1 MHRKCRIYELGNAMK
16 MPELN
21 ISGRLSLGFGVLVLV
36 LIAAVATTLFEV
48 SNAKKVTDRIVN
60 LRTPTSQASARLV
73 NNINASLAS
82 LRGWMLTGNPAFK
95 KERAAVW
102 ADIAQVSSDIDGL
115 SAQWT
120 NPKNQEA
127 WADMKA
133 VLDEFSAA
141 QKKVEAIAN
150 TPEEQPATLILARD
164 AAPLASVLV
173 GEITKI
179 ITLERD
185 LPATPE
191 RKALLGM
198 MADTRGTTARGLAS
212 IRAFLL
218 TGNQKFKKSFDV
230 MWKKNAV
237 RFGDLKN
244 NKHLLTA
251 KQLESFEKFDAART
265 KFLPLPA
272 KMFAIR
278 ASKQWNMANYL
289 LIKEAAPRAGK
300 LLTALRGPK
309 GEDGVRTGGMVDNQK
324 ALLNKDADK
333 NAADI
338 ETLLVMQWIIL
349 VLGVMIAV
357 AIGFFT
363 ARSIVRPI
371 NQMTG
376 AMGQLADNDLE
387 TKVPALE
394 NKDEIGDMARAV
406 QVFKDN
412 MIKAEELA
420 AVQKMEE
427 EQKEIRRHKMEE
439 LVAGFEGDVGEAM
452 NVVASSVDQ
461 MQSSSSAMSATADRT
476 NERSGAVAAAAEQAA
491 ANVQTVATAAT
502 ELTSSI
508 GEISRQMAAS
518 SARSQD
524 AVNEAGS
531 ASEKVQGLAEAAQ
544 SIGDVVSLINDIA
557 SQTNLLALNA
567 TIEAARAGE
576 AGKGFAVVASEVKNL
591 ATQTSKA
598 TDEIATQ
605 ISGIQSA
612 TEESVSAISSINAV
626 IEEINN
632 IAASVASAV
641 EEQGAATDEIA
652 RSVEQAAAGTQE
664 VTVNITDVATA
675 AGETG
680 TAAGQVSSASSEM
693 KSQADRLRNQIE
705 TFLREVQAA

>member
-1 MHRKCRIYELGNAMK
+1 MQI
-16 MPELN
+16 PELR
-21 ISGRLSLGFGVLVLV
+21 ISGRLSFGFGVLVVV
-36 LIAAVATTLFEV
+36 LIAAVASTLFEV
-48 SNAKKVTDRIVN
+48 SGVKTVTDRIVN

-73 NNINASLAS
+73 NDINASLAS

-102 ADIAQVSSDIDGL
+102 ADIGLIRDEVDKL
-115 SAQWT
+115 SAHWT
-120 NPKNQEA
+120 NPANQEA

-141 QKKVEAIAN
+141 QNKVEAIAN
-150 TPEEQPATLILARD
+150 TPEEQPATLILTRD
-164 AAPLASVLV
+164 AAPLATILV
-173 GEITKI
+173 TEITKI

-218 TGNQKFKKSFDV
+218 TGDAKFKKSFDG

-237 RFGDLKN
+237 RFGNLKA
-244 NKHLLTA
+244 NKHLLTSA
-251 KQLESFEKFDAART
+251 QLQSFKKFDAART
-265 KFLPLPA
+265 KFLPLPP

-278 ASKQWNMANYL
+278 ASKKWNMANYL
-289 LIKEAAPRAGK
+289 LINEAAPRAGK
-300 LLTALRGPK
+300 LLTSLLGPK
-309 GEDGVRTGGMVDNQK
+309 AEDGSRSGGMVDNQK
-324 ALLNKDADK
+324 RLLTVDAQK
-333 NAADI
+333 NASLI
-338 ETLLVMQWIIL
+338 SELLTMQWAIL
-349 VLGVMIAV
+349 VLGVVIAV
-357 AIGFFT
+357 TIAFFT

-376 AMGQLADNDLE
+376 AMGQLANNDLE
-387 TKVPALE
+387 TEIPALE
-394 NKDEIGDMARAV
+394 KKDEIGSMAKAV

-412 MIKAEELA
+412 MIKGEELA
-420 AVQKMEE
+420 A
-427 EQKEIRRHKMEE
+427 EQRKAQELREARVAKREE
-439 LVAGFEGDVGEAM
+439 LVASFDKDVGEAM
-452 NVVASSVDQ
+452 QVVSSTVEQ
-461 MQSSSSAMSATADRT
+461 MQASSSAMSATAERT

-491 ANVQTVATAAT
+491 ANVQTVATAAN

-508 GEISRQMAAS
+508 GEISRQMTTS

-524 AVNEAGS
+524 AVNEAES
-531 ASEKVQGLAEAAQ
+531 ASKKVQGLAEAAE
-544 SIGDVVSLINDIA
+544 SIGDVINLINDIA

-605 ISGIQSA
+605 ISGIQTA
-612 TEESVSAISSINAV
+612 TEESVAAIGSISTV
-626 IEEINN
+626 IEEINS
-632 IAASVASAV
+632 IAASVAGAV

-664 VTVNITDVATA
+664 VTVNITDVSSA

-680 TAAGQVSSASSEM
+680 TAANQVAGASKEMKAQADVLRGQV
-693 KSQADRLRNQIE
+693 E

>member
-1 MHRKCRIYELGNAMK
+1 MQI
-16 MPELN
+16 PELK
-21 ISGRLSLGFGVLVLV
+21 ISGRLSFGFGVLVVV
-36 LIAAVATTLFEV
+36 LIAAVASTLFEV
-48 SNAKKVTDRIVN
+48 SGVKTVTDRIVN

-73 NNINASLAS
+73 NDINASLAS
-82 LRGWMLTGNPAFK
+82 LRGWMLTGNSAFK
-95 KERAAVW
+95 KERASVW
-102 ADIAQVSSDIDGL
+102 ADIALVRDEIDGL

-120 NPKNQEA
+120 NPANQEA

-141 QKKVEAIAN
+141 QNKVEAIAN
-150 TPEEQPATLILARD
+150 TPKEQPATLILTRD
-164 AAPLASVLV
+164 AAPLASILV
-173 GEITKI
+173 TEITKI

-218 TGNQKFKKSFDV
+218 TGDPKFKKSFDG

-237 RFGDLKN
+237 RFGDLKA
-244 NKHLLTA
+244 NKHLLTSA
-251 KQLESFEKFDAART
+251 QLESFEKFDAART
-265 KFLPLPA
+265 KFLPLPP
-272 KMFAIR
+272 KMFSIR
-278 ASKQWNMANYL
+278 ASNKWNMANYL
-289 LIKEAAPRAGK
+289 LISEAAPRAGK
-300 LLTALRGPK
+300 LLTSLLGPK
-309 GEDGVRTGGMVDNQK
+309 AEDGSRTGGMVDNQK
-324 ALLNKDADK
+324 RLLSVDAEK
-333 NAADI
+333 NASLI
-338 ETLLVMQWIIL
+338 SGLLTMQWIVL
-349 VLGVMIAV
+349 VLGVVV
-357 AIGFFT
+357 AITIAFFT
-363 ARSIVRPI
+363 ARSIVVPI

-387 TKVPALE
+387 TEIPALE
-394 NKDEIGDMARAV
+394 KKDEIGAMANAV

-412 MIKAEELA
+412 MIRGEELA
-420 AVQKMEE
+420 AEQRKAQELREE
-427 EQKEIRRHKMEE
+427 RVAKREE
-439 LVAGFEGDVGEAM
+439 LVSAFDKDVGEAM
-452 NVVASSVDQ
+452 QVVTSTVEQ
-461 MQSSSSAMSATADRT
+461 MQASSSAMSATADRT

-491 ANVQTVATAAT
+491 ANVQTVATAAN

-508 GEISRQMAAS
+508 SEISRQMTTS
-518 SARSQD
+518 SERSQD
-524 AVNEAGS
+524 AVNEAES
-531 ASEKVQGLAEAAQ
+531 ASKKVQGLAEAAV
-544 SIGDVVSLINDIA
+544 SIGDVISLINDIA

-598 TDEIATQ
+598 TEEIATQ
-605 ISGIQSA
+605 ISGIQTA
-612 TEESVSAISSINAV
+612 TEESVAAISSISSV
-626 IEEINN
+626 IEEINS
-632 IAASVASAV
+632 IATSVAGAV

-664 VTVNITDVATA
+664 VTVNITDVSSA

-680 TAAGQVSSASSEM
+680 TAANQVAGASKEMKAQAELLRGQV
-693 KSQADRLRNQIE
+693 E

>member
-95 KERAAVW
+95 NERAAVW

-491 ANVQTVATAAT
+491 A
-502 ELTSSI
+502 EY
-508 GEISRQMAAS
+508 SRGRA
-518 SARSQD
+518 D
-524 AVNEAGS
+524 LIAGDL
-531 ASEKVQGLAEAAQ
+531 AVQGGDQRDVLQRVDDIEQRREEA
-544 SIGDVVSLINDIA
+544 
-557 SQTNLLALNA
+557 LAL
-567 TIEAARAGE
+567 TKTLRRTAGFTGPAVDQTKGRVVIAE
-576 AGKGFAVVASEVKNL
+576 HGFGIGAGVD
-591 ATQTSKA
+591 QTHVL
-598 TDEIATQ
+598 DD
-605 ISGIQSA
+605 
-612 TEESVSAISSINAV
+612 
-626 IEEINN
+626 
-632 IAASVASAV
+632 VASAGPPAGPADGLKYCV
-641 EEQGAATDEIA
+641 ESVGCDADGSRPAVPTRHYLPGGVIKWPA
-652 RSVEQAAAGTQE
+652 R
-664 VTVNITDVATA
+664 DFFVA
-675 AGETG
+675 
-680 TAAGQVSSASSEM
+680 
-693 KSQADRLRNQIE
+693 R
-705 TFLREVQAA
+705 